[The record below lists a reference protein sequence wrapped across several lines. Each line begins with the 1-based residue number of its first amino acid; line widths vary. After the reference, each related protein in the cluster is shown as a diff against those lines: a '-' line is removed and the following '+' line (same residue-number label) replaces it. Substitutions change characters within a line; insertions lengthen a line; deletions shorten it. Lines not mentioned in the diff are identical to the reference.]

1 MMLTNDVDW
10 GLKVW
15 DDGEQK
21 KVPKHANRKQ
31 LVQSFLQRVPGAFP
45 RRLTQKLLI
54 KHFLGEQTVY
64 FTGARGDWTL
74 VMLDID
80 CHKSGSPE
88 GARKFAEYLK
98 NRFFQNLYFEPST
111 NGNGIHG
118 YVMVD
123 KSAWTAADHNA
134 AMKSLE
140 VWLKCVLAGTK
151 FDVETVEVK
160 GRCPVVV
167 WEKDLRGFVKQ
178 FTMGGLAK
186 MPRDASRADEWATTT
201 RMTVDELKKLPER
214 FPVIESTPKVK
225 EHVKQQAKAASV
237 RGNAIDKERFEAYRP
252 LARKFLPEPVQV
264 GARVRATAEDVDIFL
279 VLLEF
284 FGENPNPDG
293 SMPWARFR
301 GLWRKLYRDGDV
313 ERNFDNKRFAF
324 IRNLVSDKG
333 GIEWI
338 DANYSIGLEK
348 GKGQAAKWKASEQ
361 LLKLM
366 EGYREVGTKV
376 GAEKCGR
383 GSVTLTQYNNLHLK
397 VSGSESSELD
407 ALWLKM
413 PLENGK
419 NVGLRPVMTFSCP
432 RKWRLEDHLPELEAM
447 GLAWMAV

>member
-1 MMLTNDVDW
+1 MPSKGD
-10 GLKVW
+10 
-15 DDGEQK
+15 
-21 KVPKHANRKQ
+21 
-31 LVQSFLQRVPGAFP
+31 
-45 RRLTQKLLI
+45 
-54 KHFLGEQTVY
+54 
-64 FTGARGDWTL
+64 ARGR
-74 VMLDID
+74 
-80 CHKSGSPE
+80 
-88 GARKFAEYLK
+88 RKFAEYLR
-98 NRFFQNLYFEPST
+98 NQFFPDLYYEPST
-111 NGNGIHG
+111 NGNGVHG

-140 VWLKCVLAGTK
+140 VWLKCVLASTS

-186 MPRDASRADEWATTT
+186 MPRDASRAEEWAQTT
-201 RMTVDELKKLPER
+201 RMTVDELKELPER
-214 FPVIESTPKVK
+214 FPVEATCKVK
-225 EHVKQQAKAASV
+225 EHVKRQALAASA
-237 RGNAIDKERFEAYRP
+237 RGAEIDKERFSQYLP

-264 GARVRATAEDVDIFL
+264 GSRVWVTAEDVDIFL

-293 SMPWARFR
+293 SMPWARFS
-301 GLWRKLYRDGDV
+301 GMWQKLYRDGDV

-338 DANYSIGLEK
+338 DTNYSVGVEK
-348 GKGQAAKWKASEQ
+348 GKGKAAKWKASEQ
-361 LLKLM
+361 LVKLM
-366 EGYREVGTKV
+366 EEYREKVTAKV
-376 GAEKCGR
+376 GAEKSGR
-383 GSVTLTQYNNLHLK
+383 SIHLHQYNNLHFK

-413 PLENGK
+413 PLENRK
-419 NVGLRPVMTFSCP
+419 HVGLRPVMTFSCP
-432 RKWRLEDHLPELEAM
+432 RKWRLEDHLAELAAM
-447 GLAWMAV
+447 GLGWMAA